1 MFEKYFSLMSV
12 HLRILKWRVALS
24 LKWQLSVSVL
34 VPLLSSM
41 EPHHFCTWRCRLL
54 KLLRVLHVLRSLIYI
69 YFVRIAF
76 IEMCIFFIFS
86 FFREAYLD
94 FCLVCYLSSE
104 DLASGFISYSGI
116 SIFLTYFKR
125 FFSYVYTSCLYIFL
139 LFYIF
144 AV

>member
-1 MFEKYFSLMSV
+1 MEIRAQIEMRVVTFSVGSDFIDCRAV
-12 HLRILKWRVALS
+12 FYCCIRTS
-24 LKWQLSVSVL
+24 
-34 VPLLSSM
+34 
-41 EPHHFCTWRCRLL
+41 RLL